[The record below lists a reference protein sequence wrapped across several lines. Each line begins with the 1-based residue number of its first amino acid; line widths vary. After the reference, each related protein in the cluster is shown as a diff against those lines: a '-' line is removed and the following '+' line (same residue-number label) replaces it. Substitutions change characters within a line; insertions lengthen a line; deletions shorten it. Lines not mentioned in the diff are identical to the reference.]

1 MKTEIVF
8 KSVEIELF
16 YHQMHRDTVSRTHC
30 AYTITVYMITLWHV
44 TYSFDYN
51 FRKFSFAAR

>member
-16 YHQMHRDTVSRTHC
+16 YQFLGHTVH
-30 AYTITVYMITLWHV
+30 IQ
-44 TYSFDYN
+44 
-51 FRKFSFAAR
+51 